1 MGNEPVKQE
10 VPIKDQIREQK
21 RNIDRSARNM
31 EREMKKYEREEKK
44 LLAEM
49 KKMGKNNQDVSNL
62 LFISKLQKLWQKKL

>member
-10 VPIKDQIREQK
+10 IPIKDQIREQK

-44 LLAEM
+44 IFTEM
-49 KKMGKNNQDVSNL
+49 KKMGKNGQDVSDK
-62 LFISKLQKLWQKKL
+62 FY